1 MGDSWRGTRR
11 RTLHQRVA
19 RRAQFGY
26 PCSTDVGRVGRASGA
41 GSSFRP
47 SRRRVS
53 LRCPR
58 IQLRGKRTSDGRT
71 GVPRRISGGGGA
83 GVGGVRVRG
92 FRGCR
97 RPALMSAMAIGR
109 FPGPDA
115 GSDFESLD
123 DGCAESVW
131 PGSAH
136 ATFWPVAAAIPTP
149 TATTARPKRRGARLP
164 RALRRA
170 CTAINPLW
178 HSVVVSR
185 TSRRRGPADRR
196 TRCRQHMTTCDINLR
211 FVAES
216 PVSSPFQD
224 RCFLRPDPRCWAA
237 SP

>member
-1 MGDSWRGTRR
+1 M
-11 RTLHQRVA
+11 
-19 RRAQFGY
+19 
-26 PCSTDVGRVGRASGA
+26 P
-41 GSSFRP
+41 
-47 SRRRVS
+47 
-53 LRCPR
+53 
-58 IQLRGKRTSDGRT
+58 
-71 GVPRRISGGGGA
+71 VP
-83 GVGGVRVRG
+83 
-92 FRGCR
+92 
-97 RPALMSAMAIGR
+97 
-109 FPGPDA
+109 
-115 GSDFESLD
+115 DFESLD

-164 RALRRA
+164 CALRRA
-170 CTAINPLW
+170 GTAINPLW

-224 RCFLRPDPRCWAA
+224 RCFFVPIHAVGPHRRKSAGHPDSGVRPIAPRCTDSQSGCGNRKA
-237 SP
+237 SPQPHITGLLECGKHAFDHVVWISARAQEFELKHCALDLTGPAYPGGVGVLLYGVVD

>member
-41 GSSFRP
+41 GSSCRP

-58 IQLRGKRTSDGRT
+58 IQLRGKRTSGGRT

-97 RPALMSAMAIGR
+97 RPALMSAMTIGR

-115 GSDFESLD
+115 GSRLRIAGRRVCRISVAGVRPRHVLAGRGRDPHANCHHGQTETAW
-123 DGCAESVW
+123 CAF
-131 PGSAH
+131 
-136 ATFWPVAAAIPTP
+136 ATCATPSMHRHQSPLAFGRGVPHFAPTR
-149 TATTARPKRRGARLP
+149 AR
-164 RALRRA
+164 
-170 CTAINPLW
+170 
-178 HSVVVSR
+178 
-185 TSRRRGPADRR
+185 
-196 TRCRQHMTTCDINLR
+196 
-211 FVAES
+211 
-216 PVSSPFQD
+216 
-224 RCFLRPDPRCWAA
+224 
-237 SP
+237 